1 MLKWALIFFAISVL
15 AGVLQFT
22 QFSGVPVRE
31 TEISSLLSLGFLIPF
46 VAFLVF
52 GLLALGNP
60 EFDSNDHPI
69 VDRIKVVFGWR

>member
-1 MLKWALIFFAISVL
+1 MLKWASFFFVISIV
-15 AGVLQFT
+15 AGILQFT

-31 TEISSLLSLGFLIPF
+31 TDISMLLSIGFLIPF

-52 GLLALGNP
+52 GLLALGSP